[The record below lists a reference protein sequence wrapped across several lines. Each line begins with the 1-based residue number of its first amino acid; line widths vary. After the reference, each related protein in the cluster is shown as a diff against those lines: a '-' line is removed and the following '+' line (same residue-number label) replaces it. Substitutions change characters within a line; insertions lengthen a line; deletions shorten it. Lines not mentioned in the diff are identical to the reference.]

1 MGCVPS
7 ACFNAFSQWCENA
20 QLQKLTIKSFS
31 QRLERLGISKR
42 RTSEGIV
49 YVGIKIA
56 AAEICFS

>member
-1 MGCVPS
+1 MQ
-7 ACFNAFSQWCENA
+7 CFDAFRQWCENA

-31 QRLERLGISKR
+31 QRIERLGISKR

-56 AAEICFS
+56 PAEVSFS

>member
-1 MGCVPS
+1 MQCC
-7 ACFNAFSQWCENA
+7 AAFSQWCENA

-31 QRLERLGISKR
+31 QRVERLGISKR

-56 AAEICFS
+56 AAEVSFS

>member
-1 MGCVPS
+1 MQCC
-7 ACFNAFSQWCENA
+7 AAFRQWCENA

-56 AAEICFS
+56 AAEVCFS